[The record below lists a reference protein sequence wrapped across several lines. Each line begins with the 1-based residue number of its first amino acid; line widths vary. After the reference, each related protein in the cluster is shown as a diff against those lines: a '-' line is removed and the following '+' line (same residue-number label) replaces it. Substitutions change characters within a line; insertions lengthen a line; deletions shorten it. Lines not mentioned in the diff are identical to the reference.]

1 MNAKNTL
8 SLALAAAVL
17 VGIIPALACGGGG
30 SSSYRKPAKPDQHQ
44 HNSPAATSQ
53 KETGAPEGSLR

>member
-1 MNAKNTL
+1 MNAKHTL

-30 SSSYRKPAKPDQHQ
+30 SSSYRKPAKPGQHH

-53 KETGAPEGSLR
+53 KETCAPEGSLR

>member
-1 MNAKNTL
+1 MNAKHTL

-17 VGIIPALACGGGG
+17 VGITPALACGGGG
-30 SSSYRKPAKPDQHQ
+30 SSSYRKPAKPGQHQ